1 MKTSL
6 KNHFIWLAVIILLC
20 NIILH
25 PLVIGNA
32 DTTYVSPDGNI
43 YLVNLNNVWFDATH
57 VHIGNHSSNGG
68 CYTQTVYHEHRESG
82 SKTYSFGDGTSVTEG
97 VCSHHEGDYYEIIGQ
112 SDTRPEGTCDKF
124 SHASRNPNYGKP
136 GYEGEGE
143 WIPCG
148 ATVMVTDHT
157 YKCSNCGDIKHT
169 QTRVCTRTGE
179 NMDWHESGCSCRRTV
194 WDCNLDGAILGY
206 YRNCA
211 KDTSTVVGRCNC
223 RLNEDTGKMEY
234 RLDSYNVKPGTSV
247 QYVVKEMTMDEQL
260 LNTYTLYGSGSD
272 NLATLDINQPKYHVD
287 VTFTE
292 LEGSTNT
299 TINMPTYVASIF
311 NLRYQ
316 NESQKPLNVY
326 LNGTKLRAV
335 YYCNDNNLT
344 EMFNR
349 NRDYLM
355 FGY

>member
-1 MKTSL
+1 MKTSI

-68 CYTQTVYHEHRESG
+68 CYTQTVYHEHRTSG
-82 SKTYSFGDGTSVTEG
+82 SKTYTFGDGTSYTEG
-97 VCSHHEGDYYEIIGQ
+97 ACAYHEGDYSRIIGG
-112 SDTRPEGTCDKF
+112 TNITTTTCNKWEHKRPNPTYGQPGHEEEGPYLECGGTLTEQTFYHRCD
-124 SHASRNPNYGKP
+124 
-136 GYEGEGE
+136 
-143 WIPCG
+143 
-148 ATVMVTDHT
+148 
-157 YKCSNCGDIKHT
+157 NCGREWDSTVHNCHRAGVWETFSGKCG
-169 QTRVCTRTGE
+169 CTKTE
-179 NMDWHESGCSCRRTV
+179 
-194 WDCNLDGAILGY
+194 WDCGKGIIGY

-211 KDTSTVVGRCNC
+211 KDTTTVVGRCNC

-234 RLDSYNVKPGTSV
+234 RLDSSNVKPGTSV
-247 QYVVKEMTMDEQL
+247 KYVVKEMTMDEQL

-299 TINMPTYVASIF
+299 TINMPTYIASIF
-311 NLRYQ
+311 NIRYQ

-335 YYCNDNNLT
+335 YYCNDNNLP